1 MSTSTNSSF
10 CDGSKSGRTSD
21 KSEYTGKLDGMD
33 PDGVEY
39 TFAIVGTYE
48 VIHQTHDGYC
58 SDAGEDDIRTSHLC
72 RAFRYT
78 TKDKETE
85 IEDFLSN
92 PENFEDDGEISYDG
106 EAVIKEWIAPK
117 YTCGGGSG
125 YCNAT
130 TRVTITSA
138 SIVKMR
144 QENLRNEWLQSIR
157 SKKLRVRKCVRC
169 KEEHDQTEASLADCS
184 RRYDV
189 LAAQRLD
196 RRIAESRRIR
206 AANEA
211 KYRST
216 SSSTVRVPT
225 EQQVP
230 RVKPK
235 LRVPNWAVE
244 RPKNCRYKDTPWL
257 CTFHAQGR
265 CKFHH

>member
-10 CDGSKSGRTSD
+10 CDGSESGRASD

-48 VIHQTHDGYC
+48 VDHQTHDGYC
-58 SDAGEDDIRTSHLC
+58 SDTGEDDIRTSHLC
-72 RAFRYT
+72 RSFRYT
-78 TKDKETE
+78 MKDKETE
-85 IEDFLSN
+85 IKRFLSN

-106 EAVIKEWIAPK
+106 EAVIKEWIAIK
-117 YTCGGGSG
+117 YICGGSG
-125 YCNAT
+125 YCSAT
-130 TRVTITSA
+130 SRVTITSA
-138 SIVKMR
+138 SIVKIR

-169 KEEHDQTEASLADCS
+169 KQEHDQTDASVAECN
-184 RRYDV
+184 RRYEV
-189 LAAQRLD
+189 LATQRRD

-206 AANEA
+206 EA
-211 KYRST
+211 IETKHRST
-216 SSSTVRVPT
+216 SSSTVHTPT
-225 EQQVP
+225 EQQVS
-230 RVKPK
+230 RVTPSFRLPK
-235 LRVPNWAVE
+235 WTVE

-257 CTFHAQGR
+257 CAFHAQGR